1 MDLIIRNASI
11 AKMPDPMDIG
21 IEKGRIVEISKK
33 IREKTNE
40 EIDAA
45 GNLVSPGF
53 VECHMHLDKAFTA
66 EGGKLPKF
74 NSEEEIAPPKLAD
87 KDQIEQIY
95 IDIGKRNYHSFTVEN
110 VKERAIK
117 CAEMAICNGI
127 TALRTFVDINSD
139 VGLTG
144 FKGVL
149 EAKKALKDKVYI
161 QIVAFPQY
169 GYLADPPTED
179 LIRDALKSGAD
190 LCGGHAHDASGPL
203 GVDKSIDITFQ
214 IAKEFDVDIDSHIGT
229 YGNFGTYNLER
240 FAWMAIQNGLQ
251 GRITASIASA
261 LGRAPKES
269 VFSAIKW
276 IKEANVKVVPVYV
289 FLQSRFPLKELLDA
303 GITVG
308 TGGDNT
314 RDWFNPFGTT
324 DILGAM
330 MLSFCDQ
337 CKCNMRSNERMQ
349 QVFDMITYG
358 GAKVLGIDK
367 DYGLKT
373 GKLADLIILEAPS
386 PQWAI
391 IRQCR
396 KLYTIKNG
404 KIVAKNGEMREHS
417 K

>member
-1 MDLIIRNASI
+1 MDLIIRNANL
-11 AKMPDPMDIG
+11 AREPDLLDIG
-21 IEKGRIVEISKK
+21 IENGRIVEISKK
-33 IREKTNE
+33 LDHKAKE
-40 EIDAA
+40 EIDIH

-66 EGGKLPKF
+66 EGGKVPKF

-95 IDIGKRNYHSFTVEN
+95 IDIGKSNYHAFSVEN
-110 VKERAIK
+110 VKERAMK
-117 CAEMAICNGI
+117 CAELAICNGI
-127 TALRTFVDINSD
+127 TAIRTFVDINSD

-144 FKGVL
+144 FKGVM
-149 EAKKALKDKVYI
+149 EAKKALKDMVYI

-179 LIRDALKSGAD
+179 LIRKALKLGAD

-203 GVDKSIDITFQ
+203 GVDKSIDITFD

-240 FAWMAIQNGLQ
+240 FAWKALEGGLQ
-251 GRITASIASA
+251 GRVTASIASA

-269 VFSAIKW
+269 VFSAIQW
-276 IKEANVKVVPVYV
+276 IKKANVKLVPVYT
-289 FLQSRFPLKELLDA
+289 FLQPRFPLKQLLDA

-367 DYGLKT
+367 EYGLSP
-373 GKLADLIILEAPS
+373 GKSADLVILEAPS

-391 IRQCR
+391 ARQPR

-404 KIVAKNGEMREHS
+404 KVVAKNGEMLAHL